1 MNPLFSLTQIPLVNR
16 KILVSELIFKNN
28 SVITLVML
36 VVKRP
41 KTRLQLILI
50 VHKKY
55 LES

>member
-1 MNPLFSLTQIPLVNR
+1 MNPLFSLTQITLVNR

-28 SVITLVML
+28 RVITLVML

-50 VHKKY
+50 VHKKT
-55 LES
+55 